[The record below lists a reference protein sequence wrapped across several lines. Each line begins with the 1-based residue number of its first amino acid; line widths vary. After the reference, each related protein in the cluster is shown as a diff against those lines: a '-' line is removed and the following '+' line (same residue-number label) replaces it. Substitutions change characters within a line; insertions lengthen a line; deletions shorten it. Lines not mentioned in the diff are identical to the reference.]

1 MSEAISFSSSWVC
14 GKKRC
19 LTSMSAAIVVAVL
32 FGAERP
38 KVFAHATPML
48 VQMRGGVRDG

>member
-1 MSEAISFSSSWVC
+1 
-14 GKKRC
+14 
-19 LTSMSAAIVVAVL
+19 MSAAIVVAVL